1 MATLWPSALY
11 YGAGDKKH
19 DSYATQFFVIK
30 MLRWWQD
37 SENFNEVIHSI
48 HLHSDNAATHF
59 KSNKTLNFLSRLK
72 SLLGVPVTWSFGC
85 PGHGKGP
92 WDGFGGTLK
101 RMCRQNALFLTVA
114 FKTAADVAQ
123 HIRDMFCTP
132 NWAEKHGLD
141 SNYTINQVVVF
152 EAALGEI
159 ERPVVAEEY
168 DSVKSIQKSF
178 GYMALRDGIVLQRW
192 FDCWCPVCM
201 SVISAGPTD
210 DGPMDSNYRVPTCC
224 SQEHWQ
230 GVASTASR
238 NWWSGTFSQ
247 ADAAALVVAEGEMTT
262 AILALATLKQAATA
276 TAMGLEAAT
285 AAAAIATS
293 NLAAAGLVSAGT
305 GAQLVSAVESSTS
318 ATMAAKSR
326 SFRAATSM
334 LGAVERLPSTNSIV
348 KEIKARIRVRGSEQG
363 CPFRWWECRV
373 ESETRYSWHCRKE
386 ERSTRCRAKACT

>member
-1 MATLWPSALY
+1 
-11 YGAGDKKH
+11 
-19 DSYATQFFVIK
+19 

-37 SENFNEVIHSI
+37 SENFNEVIHRI

-101 RMCRQNALFLTVA
+101 RMCRQNALFLTVV
-114 FKTAADVAQ
+114 FKTASDVAQ
-123 HIRDMFCTP
+123 HIRDMFTTP
-132 NWAEKHGLD
+132 DWAQKHGLD

-152 EAALGEI
+152 EAALGEV
-159 ERPVVAEEY
+159 ERPGVVEEY
-168 DSVKSIQKSF
+168 DSVKGIQKSF

-201 SVISAGPTD
+201 EVISAGPSD

-224 SQEHWQ
+224 SQRHWQ
-230 GVASTASR
+230 GVTTAALQ

-247 ADAAALVVAEGEMTT
+247 ADAGALLVAEAEMTA
-262 AILALATLKQAATA
+262 AIVAVAALKQAATTTAVELQAA
-276 TAMGLEAAT
+276 TVNAAT
-285 AAAAIATS
+285 AAD
-293 NLAAAGLVSAGT
+293 NLAAAGLVDAAS
-305 GAQLVSAVESSTS
+305 GARLMSAVESSTAA
-318 ATMAAKSR
+318 ATAAKDKL
-326 SFRAATSM
+326 FRTATSM
-334 LGAVERLPSTNSIV
+334 TGAIDRLSSANNTVRES
-348 KEIKARIRVRGSEQG
+348 KARARVRGSEQG

-373 ESETRYSWHCRKE
+373 DRQDTRGIAARRKE
-386 ERSTRCRAKACT
+386 AQDKGRKLAEKLKPNMYVAVQDRWLLAAVSFMDVDCC